1 MDMFSAVLAVC
12 FIILPYRKCA
22 VMRII
27 ANIPKRVVTRPEKSE
42 SKRTTFALRLTFS
55 FPGCVTTPKR
65 DTLPAFRN
73 TIKGKSKPFV
83 RCIAFILSVIHITDS
98 TGCFLDLLL
107 INIHLLVGVLEYT
120 YIVVIIS

>member
-12 FIILPYRKCA
+12 FIILLYRKCA
-22 VMRII
+22 VMKII
-27 ANIPKRVVTRPEKSE
+27 ANIQKR
-42 SKRTTFALRLTFS
+42 
-55 FPGCVTTPKR
+55 GCVTTPKR

-73 TIKGKSKPFV
+73 TIEGKSKPFV
-83 RCIAFILSVIHITDS
+83 RCIAFLLSVIHITDS

-107 INIHLLVGVLEYT
+107 INIHLLVGALEYT